1 MNFKMSNGLKIALIV
16 LAVILVIA
24 IPIVGSYNSLVN
36 LEQTVNKAESNIDTQ
51 LQRRSDLIPNLVST
65 VKGYANLE
73 SEIYTNIADARSKL
87 AGAST
92 IQEEAAADQE
102 LTSALSRLLVVV
114 ENYPDLKSSSNF
126 QDLAIELEGTENR
139 ITIARQDYN
148 DAVTEYNTKRRRFPS
163 NIIASIFNFKQK
175 PLYKASEGAQT
186 APSVD
191 FSS

>member
-1 MNFKMSNGLKIALIV
+1 MKNLSKVLIG
-16 LAVILVIA
+16 ILVVIIIIA
-24 IPIVGSYNSLVN
+24 IPVISGYNNLVA
-36 LEQTVNKAESNIDTQ
+36 LEQKVDTAQSNIDTQ

-92 IQEEAAADQE
+92 IQEEAAAD
-102 LTSALSRLLVVV
+102 LVVV

-163 NIIASIFNFKQK
+163 NIIASIFNFEQK

>member
-1 MNFKMSNGLKIALIV
+1 MKNLSKVLIG
-16 LAVILVIA
+16 ILVVIIIIA
-24 IPIVGSYNSLVN
+24 IPVVSGYNNLVA
-36 LEQTVNKAESNIDTQ
+36 LEQKVDTAQSNIDTQ

-73 SEIYTNIADARSKL
+73 SEIYTNISDARSKL

-92 IQEEAAADQE
+92 IEEEATADQE
-102 LTSALSRLLVVV
+102 LTSALARLLVVV

-126 QDLAIELEGTENR
+126 QDLTIELEGTENR

-148 DAVTEYNTKRRRFPS
+148 AAVTEYNTKRRKFPS
-163 NIIASIFNFKQK
+163 NIIASIFNFEQK
-175 PLYKASEGAQT
+175 PLYKASEGAET
-186 APSVD
+186 VPSVD

>member
-1 MNFKMSNGLKIALIV
+1 MKNLSKVLIG
-16 LAVILVIA
+16 ILVVIIIIA
-24 IPIVGSYNSLVN
+24 IPVVSGYNNLVA
-36 LEQTVNKAESNIDTQ
+36 LEQKVDTAQSNIDTQ

-92 IQEEAAADQE
+92 IQEEAAADHE

-139 ITIARQDYN
+139 ITIARQ
-148 DAVTEYNTKRRRFPS
+148 RRFPS
-163 NIIASIFNFKQK
+163 NIIASIFNFEQK

>member
-1 MNFKMSNGLKIALIV
+1 M
-16 LAVILVIA
+16 
-24 IPIVGSYNSLVN
+24 
-36 LEQTVNKAESNIDTQ
+36 
-51 LQRRSDLIPNLVST
+51 
-65 VKGYANLE
+65 
-73 SEIYTNIADARSKL
+73 
-87 AGAST
+87 
-92 IQEEAAADQE
+92 
-102 LTSALSRLLVVV
+102 VV

-163 NIIASIFNFKQK
+163 NIIASIFNFEQK

>member
-1 MNFKMSNGLKIALIV
+1 MKKTWTI
-16 LAVILVIA
+16 VIA
-24 IPIVGSYNSLVN
+24 IVVVLAILIVPIVTTYNDLVS
-36 LEQTVNKAESNIDTQ
+36 LEQNVNIAKSNIDTQ
-51 LQRRSDLIPNLVST
+51 LQRRSDLIPNLVNT
-65 VKGYANLE
+65 VKGYASQE
-73 SEIYTNIADARSKL
+73 KDIFSDIANARSKL
-87 AGAST
+87 AGAT
-92 IQEEAAADQE
+92 NVTEQANADNE
-102 LTSALSRLLVVV
+102 LSSALSRLLVVV

-163 NIIASIFNFKQK
+163 NIIASIFNFEQK